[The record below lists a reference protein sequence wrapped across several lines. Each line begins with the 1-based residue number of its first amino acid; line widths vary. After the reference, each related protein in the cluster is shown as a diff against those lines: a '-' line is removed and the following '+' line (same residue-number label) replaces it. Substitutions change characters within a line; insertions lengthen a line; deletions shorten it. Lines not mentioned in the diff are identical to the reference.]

1 MIARPYAPAVSGMF
15 ASMSYDDD
23 TRTFVLKFLSRLPG
37 FNPRGLPRPEDT
49 TVIFFSSLTYHRWD
63 RLQVEADPPYFFNVT
78 VETRARPM
86 RVLVLRTNC
95 CFPNGTLWQD
105 YATVTVRDGDPGRS
119 DGVSDV

>member
-23 TRTFVLKFLSRLPG
+23 IRTFVLKFLSRLPG

-63 RLQVEADPPYFFNVT
+63 RLQVEADARGPCACLCYAPIAASPMGRCGKI
-78 VETRARPM
+78 TRQ
-86 RVLVLRTNC
+86 LRS
-95 CFPNGTLWQD
+95 
-105 YATVTVRDGDPGRS
+105 ATGIREEATA
-119 DGVSDV
+119 